1 MDRYVV
7 DRRERRVLQ
16 TVNILITQMGKNL
29 MHTAPAIAVACLS
42 ISGVAVAEQE
52 SSARDGSDVMLQEI
66 IVTASRRAERLR
78 DAPSAITAIT
88 GANLETMG
96 VQSFRDYASLVP
108 GLSQRDTGAPGLG
121 TVILRGMNTGGQQT
135 TNTTA
140 YYVDDAVFTAS
151 GFLSL
156 GAQVTPE
163 PELAEIDRIEVL
175 KGPQGT
181 LYGASSLGGL
191 IRIVTKK
198 PDASEFYGNV
208 RTEVSTLSGGEQ
220 GYLIRGSLNAPIV
233 QDKLALQ
240 ATAYKRSLPG
250 FADNIATGT
259 EDANGSEL
267 YGGRVAIRAT
277 PTDDL
282 TIDVSGVIQTIQNDG
297 YAYENLV
304 PGTQRPQF
312 GEYKYDHYGNF
323 GSDLKY
329 RLANAMA
336 TWATGAGS
344 LIASASYGEYTVNTL
359 SDATT
364 TYLPVAQA
372 RAPVMYGT
380 TIPAN
385 TGALSNPS
393 PSMDKRTAD
402 VRFVSNRMGPVEF
415 MGGVFHTQE
424 DTVYDINI
432 ILQNTL
438 TGANLPAPLDV
449 LYHTQTTSDYEE
461 LAGYGNL
468 TYFLTDRLD
477 VQAGLRYA
485 RNEQVGSIRGPNA
498 LYAYVSLPKLSFPF
512 EDTSST
518 YLATVRWR
526 PTDSIS
532 TYLRAASGYR
542 PGGPQTN
549 SNPPPGAP
557 LLIDPD
563 TVWNYEAGI
572 KGSFLDGVL
581 SANLAVYHI
590 DWKDIQLNALDAT
603 GVLLQTNG
611 GDAEVDGVEV
621 ELLARP
627 TSYLT
632 VTANAGYTDARL
644 VSVLPGVSTA
654 TGARA
659 GDNLPLTPEYTVAFA
674 ADQRIPFTDSITGLL
689 GTTLRYQSDM
699 PNNYAASIAAAQRT
713 LPSIITVDVRGGLE
727 FDRYS
732 IQIRAQN
739 LLNEHSYL
747 AIASNLATVIQPR
760 SITLAFSANF

>member
-1 MDRYVV
+1 
-7 DRRERRVLQ
+7 
-16 TVNILITQMGKNL
+16 
-29 MHTAPAIAVACLS
+29 MHTTPAVAVACLTM
-42 ISGVAVAEQE
+42 SGLAVADQSIPQGPEE
-52 SSARDGSDVMLQEI
+52 SGALLQEI
-66 IVTASRRAERLR
+66 IVTASRREERLR
-78 DAPSAITAIT
+78 DAPSAITALT
-88 GANLETMG
+88 GESLETMG

-121 TVILRGMNTGGQQT
+121 TIILRGMNTGGQQT

-140 YYVDDAVFTAS
+140 YYIDDAVFTAS

-156 GAQVTPE
+156 GALVTPE
-163 PELAEIDRIEVL
+163 PELAEIERIEVL

-198 PDASEFYGNV
+198 PDASAVYGSV
-208 RTEVSTLSGGEQ
+208 RTEFSTMGGGEE
-220 GYLIRGSLNAPIV
+220 GYLIRGSINTPIV
-233 QDKLALQ
+233 QDKLAIQ
-240 ATAYKRSLPG
+240 AAGYKRSLPG
-250 FADNIATGT
+250 FADNVATGT
-259 EDANGSEL
+259 NDANSSDL
-267 YGGRVAIRAT
+267 YGGRIALRAT
-277 PTDDL
+277 PTEDL
-282 TIDVSGVIQTIQNDG
+282 TIDVSGLIQNIDNDG
-297 YAYENLV
+297 YTYENVV
-304 PGTQRPQF
+304 PGSQQSRY

-323 GSDLKY
+323 GSSIEY
-329 RLANAMA
+329 RLANAVV
-336 TWATGAGS
+336 TWGTSAGS
-344 LIASASYGEYTVNTL
+344 LIASASYGDYSVQSF
-359 SDATT
+359 SDATS

-372 RAPVMYGT
+372 RAPAVFGT
-380 TIPAN
+380 AIPAN

-393 PSMDKRTAD
+393 PSMEKYTAD

-415 MGGVFHTQE
+415 MGGVFYTQE
-424 DTVYDINI
+424 DTVYDIS
-432 ILQNTL
+432 ILMQNTL
-438 TGANLPAPLDV
+438 TGTNLPAPLDV
-449 LYHTQTTSDYEE
+449 LYRTQTTSDYQE

-477 VQAGLRYA
+477 IQGGIRYA

-498 LYAYVSLPKLSFPF
+498 LYAYVGLPKLSFPF
-512 EDTSST
+512 EDTSTT

-526 PTDSIS
+526 PTDFIS

-563 TVWNYEAGI
+563 TVWNYEAGV
-572 KGSFLDGVL
+572 KGNFLNGVI

-621 ELLARP
+621 ELVARP
-627 TSYLT
+627 TSGLT
-632 VTANAGYTDARL
+632 LTANAGYTDARIT
-644 VSVLPGVSTA
+644 SVLPGVSTA

-659 GDNLPLTPEYTVAFA
+659 GDNLPLTPEYTFAFT
-674 ADQRIPFTDSITGLL
+674 ADQRTAFTDSLTGLL

-699 PNNYAASIAAAQRT
+699 PNNYAASATAAQRT
-713 LPSIITVDVRGGLE
+713 LASITTVDLRGGVE
-727 FDRYS
+727 FDRYT
-732 IQIRAQN
+732 IQLRAQN
-739 LLNEHSYL
+739 LLNEHRYL
-747 AIASNLATVIQPR
+747 SIANNLATVIQPR
-760 SITLAFSANF
+760 SITLAFSASF

>member
-1 MDRYVV
+1 MSG
-7 DRRERRVLQ
+7 L
-16 TVNILITQMGKNL
+16 
-29 MHTAPAIAVACLS
+29 AVAD
-42 ISGVAVAEQE
+42 QE
-52 SSARDGSDVMLQEI
+52 SPARDGSDAMLQEI
-66 IVTASRRAERLR
+66 IVTASRREERLR
-78 DAPSAITAIT
+78 DTPSAITAIT
-88 GANLETMG
+88 GGSLETMG
-96 VQSFRDYASLVP
+96 VRSFRDYASLVP

-121 TVILRGMNTGGQQT
+121 TIILRGMNTGGQQT

-140 YYVDDAVFTAS
+140 YYIDDAVFTAS
-151 GFLSL
+151 GFLSQ
-156 GAQVTPE
+156 GALVTPE
-163 PELAEIDRIEVL
+163 PELAEIERIEVL

-208 RTEVSTLSGGEQ
+208 RTEFSTLSGGEE
-220 GYLIRGSLNAPIV
+220 GYMIRGSLNAPIV
-233 QDKLALQ
+233 QDKLAIQL
-240 ATAYKRSLPG
+240 AGYKRSLPG
-250 FADNIATGT
+250 FTDNITTGT
-259 EDANGSEL
+259 EDANSSDL

-282 TIDVSGVIQTIQNDG
+282 TIDLSGLIQNIDNDG
-297 YAYENLV
+297 YSYERLV
-304 PGTQRPQF
+304 PGTQQPLF
-312 GEYKYDHYGNF
+312 GDYKYDHYKNF
-323 GSDLKY
+323 GSSLKY
-329 RLANAMA
+329 RLANATL
-336 TWATGAGS
+336 TWGIDAGS

-359 SDATT
+359 NDATT

-372 RAPVMYGT
+372 RAPVVLGT

-385 TGALSNPS
+385 TGVVANPS
-393 PSMDKRTAD
+393 PSMDKFTTD

-415 MGGVFHTQE
+415 MGGVFYTQE
-424 DTVYDINI
+424 DTVYDIDI
-432 ILQNTL
+432 ILQNTV
-438 TGANLPAPLDV
+438 TGANLPSPLDV

-461 LAGYGNL
+461 VAGYGNL
-468 TYFLTDRLD
+468 TYYLTDRLD
-477 VQAGLRYA
+477 IQGGIRYA
-485 RNEQVGSIRGPNA
+485 RNEQLASIRGPNA
-498 LYAYVSLPKLSFPF
+498 RYAYVSLPKLQFPF
-512 EDTSST
+512 EDSSST

-557 LLIDPD
+557 LIIDPD
-563 TVWNYEAGI
+563 TVWNYEAGL
-572 KGSFLDGVL
+572 KGNFLNGNL

-590 DWKDIQLNALDAT
+590 DWKKIQLNALDAS

-611 GDAEVDGVEV
+611 GDAEVDGVEM
-621 ELLARP
+621 ELVARP

-632 VTANAGYTDARL
+632 FTANAGYTDARI

-654 TGARA
+654 TGARV

-674 ADQRIPFTDSITGLL
+674 ADQRIPFTDNITGLL

-699 PNNYAASIAAAQRT
+699 PNNYAASAAVAQRT
-713 LPSIITVDVRGGLE
+713 LPSITTVDVRGGLE
-727 FDRYS
+727 FERYT

-747 AIASNLATVIQPR
+747 AIANNVATVTQPR
-760 SITLAFSANF
+760 SVTLAFSASF

>member
-1 MDRYVV
+1 
-7 DRRERRVLQ
+7 
-16 TVNILITQMGKNL
+16 
-29 MHTAPAIAVACLS
+29 MHTTPVVAIACLTM
-42 ISGVAVAEQE
+42 SGLAVADQE
-52 SSARDGSDVMLQEI
+52 SPVRDGADGLLQEI
-66 IVTASRRAERLR
+66 IVTASRREERLR
-78 DAPSAITAIT
+78 DTPSAITAIT
-88 GANLETMG
+88 GVSLEAMG

-121 TVILRGMNTGGQQT
+121 TIILRGMNTGGQQT

-140 YYVDDAVFTAS
+140 YYIDDAVFTAS
-151 GFLSL
+151 GFLSQ
-156 GAQVTPE
+156 GALVTPE
-163 PELAEIDRIEVL
+163 PELAEIERIEVL

-198 PDASEFYGNV
+198 PDASELYGNV
-208 RTEVSTLSGGEQ
+208 RTEFSTMNGGEE
-220 GYLIRGSLNAPIV
+220 GYMVRGSLNAPIV
-233 QDKLALQ
+233 QDKLAIQL
-240 ATAYKRSLPG
+240 AGYKRSLPG
-250 FADNIATGT
+250 FADNIVTRT
-259 EDANGSEL
+259 DDANGSDL

-282 TIDVSGVIQTIQNDG
+282 TIDLSGLVQNIDNDG
-297 YAYENLV
+297 YSYERLV
-304 PGTQRPQF
+304 PGTQRPLF
-312 GEYKYDHYGNF
+312 GEYKYDHYKNF
-323 GSDLKY
+323 GSSLKY
-329 RLANAMA
+329 RLANATL
-336 TWATGAGS
+336 TWGIDAGS
-344 LIASASYGEYTVNTL
+344 LIASTSYGEYTVNTL
-359 SDATT
+359 NDATT

-372 RAPVMYGT
+372 RAPVVLGT

-385 TGALSNPS
+385 TGVVANPS
-393 PSMDKRTAD
+393 PSMDKFTTD

-415 MGGVFHTQE
+415 MGGVFYTQE
-424 DTVYDINI
+424 DTVYDIDI
-432 ILQNTL
+432 ILQNTV

-461 LAGYGNL
+461 IAGYGNL
-468 TYFLTDRLD
+468 TYYLTDRLD
-477 VQAGLRYA
+477 IQGGIRYA
-485 RNEQVGSIRGPNA
+485 RNEQLASIRGPNA
-498 LYAYVSLPKLSFPF
+498 LYAYVSLPKLQFPF
-512 EDTSST
+512 EDSSST

-557 LLIDPD
+557 LIIDPD
-563 TVWNYEAGI
+563 TVWNYEAGL
-572 KGSFLDGVL
+572 KGNFWNGNL

-590 DWKDIQLNALDAT
+590 DWKKIQLNALDAS

-621 ELLARP
+621 ELVARP
-627 TSYLT
+627 TSSLT
-632 VTANAGYTDARL
+632 LTANAGYTDARI

-654 TGARA
+654 TGARV

-674 ADQRIPFTDSITGLL
+674 ADQRIPFTDNMTGLL

-699 PNNYAASIAAAQRT
+699 PNNYAASAAVAQRT
-713 LPSIITVDVRGGLE
+713 LPSITTVDVRGGLE
-727 FDRYS
+727 FERYT

-747 AIASNLATVIQPR
+747 AIANNVATVTQPR
-760 SITLAFSANF
+760 SVTLAFSASF

>member
-1 MDRYVV
+1 M
-7 DRRERRVLQ
+7 Q
-16 TVNILITQMGKNL
+16 TTPLV
-29 MHTAPAIAVACLS
+29 AAACLTM
-42 ISGVAVAEQE
+42 SGLAAADQAPTATREGPE
-52 SSARDGSDVMLQEI
+52 ATLQEI
-66 IVTASRRAERLR
+66 IVTASRREERLR
-78 DAPSAITAIT
+78 DTPSAITAIT
-88 GANLETMG
+88 GANLEAMG
-96 VQSFRDYASLVP
+96 VQNFRDYASLVP

-121 TVILRGMNTGGQQT
+121 TIILRGMNTGGQQT

-140 YYVDDAVFTAS
+140 YYVDDTVFTAS
-151 GFLSL
+151 GFLSQ
-156 GAQVTPE
+156 GALVTPE
-163 PELAEIDRIEVL
+163 PELAEIERIEVL

-208 RTEVSTLSGGEQ
+208 RTEVSTMSGGEE
-220 GYLIRGSLNAPIV
+220 GYMIRGSLNAPIV
-233 QDKLALQ
+233 QDKLAIQ
-240 ATAYKRSLPG
+240 AAGYKRSLPG
-250 FADNIATGT
+250 FADNVATGT
-259 EDANGSEL
+259 QDANSSDL

-282 TIDVSGVIQTIQNDG
+282 TIDLSGLIQNIDNDG
-297 YAYENLV
+297 YSYERLA
-304 PGTQRPQF
+304 PGTQRPLL
-312 GEYKYDHYGNF
+312 GEYKYDHYQNF
-323 GSDLKY
+323 GSSLKY
-329 RLANAMA
+329 RLANATV
-336 TWATGAGS
+336 TWGADAGS
-344 LIASASYGEYTVNTL
+344 LIASASYGEYTVNTFN
-359 SDATT
+359 DATT

-372 RAPVMYGT
+372 RAPVVLGT

-385 TGALSNPS
+385 TGTVANPS
-393 PSMDKRTAD
+393 PSMDKFTAD

-415 MGGVFHTQE
+415 MGGLFYTQE
-424 DTVYDINI
+424 DTIYDIDI
-432 ILQNTL
+432 ILQNKL
-438 TGANLPAPLDV
+438 TGANLPSPLNV

-461 LAGYGNL
+461 IAGYGNV
-468 TYFLTDRLD
+468 TYFLTDSLD
-477 VQAGLRYA
+477 IQGGIRYA
-485 RNEQVGSIRGPNA
+485 RNEQLASIRGPNA
-498 LYAYVSLPKLSFPF
+498 LYAYVSLPKLQFPF
-512 EDTSST
+512 EDSSST

-557 LLIDPD
+557 LIIDPD

-572 KGSFLDGVL
+572 KGSFLNGAL
-581 SANLAVYHI
+581 SANLAIYHI
-590 DWKDIQLNALDAT
+590 DWKKIQLNALDAG

-621 ELLARP
+621 ELVARP

-632 VTANAGYTDARL
+632 LTANAGYTDARI

-654 TGARA
+654 TGARV

-674 ADQRIPFTDSITGLL
+674 ADQRVPFTDNITGLL

-699 PNNYAASIAAAQRT
+699 PNNYAASATAAQRT
-713 LPSIITVDVRGGLE
+713 LPSIATVDVRGGLE
-727 FDRYS
+727 FESYT

-747 AIASNLATVIQPR
+747 AIANDVATTIQPR